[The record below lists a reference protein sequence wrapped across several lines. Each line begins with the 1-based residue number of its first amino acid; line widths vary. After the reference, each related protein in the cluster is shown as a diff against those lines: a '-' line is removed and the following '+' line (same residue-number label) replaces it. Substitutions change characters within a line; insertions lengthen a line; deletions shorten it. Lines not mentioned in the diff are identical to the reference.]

1 MNAYKSFTTA
11 DVIVTPFT
19 VNKNF
24 TFKGAP
30 ELTGSNVGIDRFYGN
45 YIAPSTPFNPAT
57 DPASG
62 QITSQYRRLV
72 YNSIKQLYYSNFSS
86 SRYNQSGSY
95 DNYLP
100 STLNFSIGTAF
111 NQTINNPGINRYF
124 PYTESYS
131 DSTIGVMSIP
141 SKVYGEYITPGTFTI
156 QTPSASIVDDG
167 QGNLIEYNQGE
178 FIGNIIYEHGLI
190 ILTNNIS
197 VGLPVLA
204 KYGTA
209 RYGANN
215 VYTSVAG
222 AGTRLIPQVIETPSI
237 TCSFQSSLTLMETQ
251 YKCTFSPDEFI
262 ATLNPSIFEG
272 TGSVYG
278 FATGSYFTPYIT
290 TVGLYDDD
298 QNLLAVAKLA
308 QPVQSSNTTDTTVL
322 VNLDR

>member
-1 MNAYKSFTTA
+1 MTAYKSFTTA

-24 TFKGAP
+24 TFQGASQ
-30 ELTGSNVGIDRFYGN
+30 LTASNAGIDRFYGN
-45 YIAPSTPFNPAT
+45 YISPTTPFNAAT
-57 DPASG
+57 DPVSG

-131 DSTIGVMSIP
+131 LSTIGVVSIP

-156 QTPSASIVDDG
+156 QTPSASIQDDG
-167 QGNLIEYNQGE
+167 QGNLIEVNQGE
-178 FIGNIIYEHGLI
+178 FIGNIIYEHGLAI
-190 ILTNNIS
+190 ITNNIT

-222 AGTRLIPQVIETPSI
+222 AGVRLIPQVVETPSI

-251 YKCTFSPDEFI
+251 YKCTFSPDEYNT
-262 ATLNPSIFEG
+262 TLNPTIFEG
-272 TGSVYG
+272 TGSIYG
-278 FATGSYFTPYIT
+278 FATSSYFSPYVT
-290 TVGLYDDD
+290 TVGMYDDN
-298 QNLLAVAKLA
+298 QNLLAVAKLS
-308 QPVQSSNTTDTTVL
+308 QPLPTTATTDTTIL